1 MPQRQ
6 EYLTKE
12 GLSKIE
18 AELKRLR
25 EVERPEVADR
35 IQRSKELGGTPNNAE
50 YDAAKAEQA
59 IIEGRIIELE
69 AILTNASII
78 PEDAKSAAG
87 RILIGSHVT
96 VRAGDGK
103 EEQYVIVGRMEAS
116 PKDGKISNESP
127 VGKALLGKKM
137 GESVEVKTPSGA
149 LKYKVVKVK

>member
-69 AILTNASII
+69 AILTNAS
-78 PEDAKSAAG
+78 
-87 RILIGSHVT
+87 
-96 VRAGDGK
+96 
-103 EEQYVIVGRMEAS
+103 
-116 PKDGKISNESP
+116 
-127 VGKALLGKKM
+127 
-137 GESVEVKTPSGA
+137 
-149 LKYKVVKVK
+149 